1 MLLVEPCKNLLIF
14 GFGLSLWGGGDVV
27 YWMWFSKMLD
37 CADNAAVHQNMKKN
51 YMETFKFKKCD
62 FPMKLKK
69 IIDLLKYAINN
80 ADTLF

>member
-1 MLLVEPCKNLLIF
+1 
-14 GFGLSLWGGGDVV
+14 
-27 YWMWFSKMLD
+27 MLD
-37 CADNAAVHQNMKKN
+37 CADNAAVHQNMKNN
-51 YMETFKFKKCD
+51 YNETFKFKKCD